1 MHGKM
6 ARPDPEHEKKCAQ
19 QEAQRQIEA
28 NRREERERR
37 RGLCDLL
44 RFSRFC
50 ADLRC
55 KRARRCA
62 GDVERCFNFFWPLVP
77 DDVKNEIRHAIK
89 LRSEGVPP
97 QQAAH
102 EAREFI
108 AQRKR
113 IERATLE
120 REAARR
126 SAPPPIQTE
135 LPQITRSAPRDH
147 QRGPRVR
154 GL

>member
-1 MHGKM
+1 MHGKT
-6 ARPDPEHEKKCAQ
+6 ARLDPEYEKKRAQ

-28 NRREERERR
+28 NRREEHERR

-77 DDVKNEIRHAIK
+77 DDTKNEIRHAIT
-89 LRSEGVPP
+89 LMSEGVPP
-97 QQAAH
+97 QQAAA
-102 EAREFI
+102 EAREFV

-113 IERATLE
+113 IEQATLE
-120 REAARR
+120 RDAARRPAPPPVQMEPPRVTR
-126 SAPPPIQTE
+126 SAPPG
-135 LPQITRSAPRDH
+135 
-147 QRGPRVR
+147 QRCGPRVR